1 MTWASAQN
9 MGVQLPLRP
18 VLHYFK
24 AMKPS
29 VPSIKILILVLLF
42 DFIVTAESLS
52 AQSKVNIAVDQRPP
66 EAENLNVFQ
75 DWIRWNNPGSLR
87 THFFN
92 GLASGYFDAREKE
105 IAQLS
110 NRKDWMARQEKM
122 KGKLLEAIGPFPE
135 KTPLNP
141 KVTGVIEKEGY
152 RIEKIVFESH
162 PGFFVPGCLFIPT
175 RIRGKAPAVLNV
187 FGHEQESY
195 HKALDQVIILNMVKK
210 GIIVFAIDPL
220 GQGEHVQY
228 YDPEIKFSS
237 IGYSVVE
244 HSYFGNLCFLSGS
257 SGAKYFAWDGI
268 RAIDYLVSRQEVDPE
283 RIGVTGFSGGGT
295 VTAYLGA
302 FDPRVKVSVPCSWST
317 YNRRLMEMKG
327 TQDAE
332 TILING
338 LKHGI
343 SFEDLL
349 EVRAPKPTL
358 LTFTSRDEY
367 LSLQGAREAYREAGK
382 AFSALGQADHLQ
394 MVEDDSKH
402 WVTPKIRGEI
412 YRFFMKHFGMTGD
425 PSEVEVEIIPGKD
438 LLVTPTGQISTS
450 YGGDRV
456 FEVNKKESRPLIEK
470 LEQSR
475 KDIAGHLERVRKKAL
490 EISGYED
497 PCCAG
502 VEPLINGR
510 YQKDGYTVTKYALP
524 GEGDYVIPMLLF
536 VPDGQAN
543 RRSAVVYLHPEGKVT
558 EAKPGG
564 EIEGLVKQGNIVAAA
579 DVLGVGETA
588 NTASRGQTDAYTGV
602 LVGRSLVGVQA
613 GDIIRVVNYLK
624 TRSDLDPAK
633 IVAVSFREMCLPL
646 LHAAAFDPSIK
657 SVILI
662 GSLLAYRSV
671 VDNRIHKIGLTA
683 RPGGGVHH
691 PYEVDFSW
699 GIAGVLKGYDLPDL
713 MGCIAP
719 RSLVLVDS
727 KNQLLETATSAELN
741 LELEFPKKVYK
752 LNGAGKNLKIIGSYN
767 RLEELLDWGTE

>member
-1 MTWASAQN
+1 
-9 MGVQLPLRP
+9 
-18 VLHYFK
+18 
-24 AMKPS
+24 MKPA
-29 VPSIKILILVLLF
+29 VLSIKILMLVLQL
-42 DFIVTAESLS
+42 IATGTAPFLS
-52 AQSKVNIAVDQRPP
+52 AQAQVNIAVDHRPP

-92 GLASGYFDAREKE
+92 GLASRYFDARDKE
-105 IAQLS
+105 IALLHT
-110 NRKDWMARQEKM
+110 RKDWMTRQELM
-122 KGKLLEAIGPFPE
+122 RGKLMEAIGPFPE

-141 KVTGVIEKEGY
+141 RVTGVIEKEGY

-162 PGFFVPGCLFIPT
+162 PGFYVPGSLFIPT
-175 RIRGKAPAVLNV
+175 GIRGKAPAVLNV

-195 HKALDQVIILNMVKK
+195 HKALDQVIILNLVKK
-210 GIIVFAIDPL
+210 GIVVFAIDPL
-220 GQGEHVQY
+220 GQGEHVQF
-228 YDPEIKFSS
+228 YDPETKFSS

-257 SGAKYFAWDGI
+257 SGAKYFTWDGI

-302 FDPRVKVSVPCSWST
+302 LDPRVKVSIPCSWST
-317 YNRRLMEMKG
+317 YNRRLLEMKG

-332 TILING
+332 SILLNG
-338 LKHGI
+338 LRKGI

-367 LSLQGAREAYREAGK
+367 LSLQGAREAYQEAST
-382 AFSALGQADHLQ
+382 AYTALGKADHLQ

-402 WVTPKIRGEI
+402 WVTPKIREEI
-412 YRFFMKHFGMTGD
+412 YRFFLKHFAMTGD
-425 PSEVEVEIIPGKD
+425 PAEAEVEILPGQD

-456 FEVNKKESRPLIEK
+456 FEVNKKESQLLIEQ

-475 KDIAGHLERVRKKAL
+475 KDIEGHLGRVRKKAL
-490 EISGYED
+490 EISGYEA
-497 PCCAG
+497 PCC
-502 VEPLINGR
+502 VEAQPLINGR
-510 YQKDGYTVTKYALP
+510 YQREGYTVTKYALP
-524 GEGDYVIPMLLF
+524 GEGDYAIPILIF
-536 VPDGQAN
+536 APDDQTIKHEGL
-543 RRSAVVYLHPEGKVT
+543 VYLHADGKAA

-564 EIEGLVKQGNIVAAA
+564 QIEALVKQGYVVAAA

-602 LVGRSLVGVQA
+602 LVGRSLVGIQA
-613 GDIIRVVNYLK
+613 GDIIRVVNYVK
-624 TRSDLDPAK
+624 TRSDTDPAK
-633 IVAVSFREMCLPL
+633 IAAVAFKEMCLPL
-646 LHAAAFDPSIK
+646 LHAAVFDPSIK

-662 GSLLAYRSV
+662 GSLLSYRSV
-671 VDNRIHKIGLTA
+671 IDNRIHKIGLTA
-683 RPGGGVHH
+683 RQGGGVHH

-699 GIAGVLKGYDLPDL
+699 GIAGVLKSYDLPDL

-719 RSLVLVDS
+719 RKLVLADS
-727 KNQLLETATSAELN
+727 KNQLLETATTTELN
-741 LELEFPKKVYK
+741 LDLNFPKKAYTFK
-752 LNGAGKNLKIIGSYN
+752 KAGENLQIRRSYN
-767 RLEELLDWGTE
+767 RLEELLNGVFD